1 MPESKSAS
9 RPPSSPVALNL
20 TAADP
25 ADEIKNL
32 RRKLRAGADF
42 ILTQPIYDPPAARA
56 FLERASEEIGGIKV
70 PVLIGLL
77 PLASDRHAAFLQHE
91 VPGIQI
97 PQQVQRRMAISGDNG
112 ARTGIEI
119 AIELIEQIKQFAQ
132 GIYLMPA
139 FNRFDYAAE
148 IIETSREG
156 N

>member
-1 MPESKSAS
+1 
-9 RPPSSPVALNL
+9 
-20 TAADP
+20 
-25 ADEIKNL
+25 
-32 RRKLRAGADF
+32 
-42 ILTQPIYDPPAARA
+42 
-56 FLERASEEIGGIKV
+56 
-70 PVLIGLL
+70 
-77 PLASDRHAAFLQHE
+77 
-91 VPGIQI
+91 
-97 PQQVQRRMAISGDNG
+97 MAISGDNG